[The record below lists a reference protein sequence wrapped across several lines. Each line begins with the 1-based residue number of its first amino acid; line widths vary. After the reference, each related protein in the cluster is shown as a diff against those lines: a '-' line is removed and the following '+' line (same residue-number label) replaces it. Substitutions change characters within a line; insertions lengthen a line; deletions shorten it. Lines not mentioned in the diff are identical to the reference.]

1 MHTDFG
7 IIFGPDNLQSNVQ
20 NADEFRE
27 WAWTRDVAEWGRSS
41 LWSNACISFEVTL
54 DKIL

>member
-1 MHTDFG
+1 MNHDFHVGNESQNLLDFYLVIQCLMHTDFG

-27 WAWTRDVAEWGRSS
+27 WA
-41 LWSNACISFEVTL
+41 
-54 DKIL
+54 